1 MEGPI
6 VPLEYFQQT
15 KLQSNFTSN
24 VPDYKMTTDSCR
36 NNTIILTCSM
46 YNVYFW
52 KQLS

>member
-24 VPDYKMTTDSCR
+24 VPDYKMTTASCR